1 MESAREPVVAA
12 GMPRTAR
19 RGEHDTGAVIVAHPD
34 DETLW
39 AGGTLLMH
47 PDCRWTLV
55 TLTRRSDPDRAPR
68 FAAAVEHYGATG
80 IMGDLDD
87 GPQQRPLQTVE
98 VEDTILNLLASHHY
112 DWVLTHSL
120 WGEYTWH
127 RRHEEVA
134 RAVLA
139 LRDSGRLSVGAI
151 WMFAYQDEGGTHL
164 PHPVENADLHL
175 RLPPEIWERK
185 HRIITEVYG
194 FGPDSFEART
204 TPRDEAF
211 WVIGKG
217 KQSNDDG
224 S

>member
-1 MESAREPVVAA
+1 M
-12 GMPRTAR
+12 TH
-19 RGEHDTGAVIVAHPD
+19 EHVNGGVIVAHPD

-47 PDCRWTLV
+47 ADCHWTVV
-55 TLTRRSDPDRAPR
+55 TLTRRSDPERAPK
-68 FAAAVEHYGATG
+68 FATAIAHYGAAG

-87 GPQQRPLQTVE
+87 GPQQKPLRTVE
-98 VEDTILNLLASHHY
+98 VEDTILDLLPSHHY

-120 WGEYTWH
+120 WGEYTRH
-127 RRHEEVA
+127 KRHEEVA
-134 RAVLA
+134 QAVVA
-139 LRDSGRLSVGAI
+139 LRESGRLSVGEI
-151 WMFAYQDEGGTHL
+151 WMFAYQDEEGRHL
-164 PHPVENADLHL
+164 PRPVENADLYT

-185 HRIITEVYG
+185 YRIVTDVYG

-217 KQSNDDG
+217 K
-224 S
+224 

>member
-1 MESAREPVVAA
+1 MTHEHVHGVVIA
-12 GMPRTAR
+12 
-19 RGEHDTGAVIVAHPD
+19 AHPD

-47 PDCRWTLV
+47 ADCHWTVV
-55 TLTRRSDPDRAPR
+55 TLTRRSDPERAPK
-68 FAAAVEHYGATG
+68 FATAVARYGAAG

-87 GPQQRPLQTVE
+87 GPEQKPLRTVE
-98 VEDTILNLLASHHY
+98 VEDTILDLLPSHHY

-120 WGEYTWH
+120 WGEYTRH
-127 RRHEEVA
+127 KRHEEVA
-134 RAVLA
+134 QAVVA
-139 LRDSGRLSVGAI
+139 LRESGRLSVGEI
-151 WMFAYQDEGGTHL
+151 WMFAYQDEEGRHL
-164 PHPVENADLHL
+164 PRPVENADLYT

-185 HRIITEVYG
+185 YRIITDVYG

-217 KQSNDDG
+217 K
-224 S
+224 